1 MCVRGCVL
9 PLYAQ
14 AHGGAGEHSERRYM
28 LVWPLLFGSTAP
40 NILSRLHGEE
50 WRGEEGVCARVYVR
64 VCRRRVLLL
73 WPRCYALHTH
83 THTHTHTRCKTHT
96 TCTHALTLIQTLIA
110 IFV

>member
-1 MCVRGCVL
+1 
-9 PLYAQ
+9 
-14 AHGGAGEHSERRYM
+14 M

-50 WRGEEGVCARVYVR
+50 WQGEEGVCARLPVR
-64 VCRRRVLLL
+64 VCWRRVLLL

-83 THTHTHTRCKTHT
+83 TRCKHT
-96 TCTHALTLIQTLIA
+96 TCKHSLTLIQTLIA